1 LWCSNGHAAKQ
12 GKESRFSVLLS
23 LVWILVAIVSHEV
36 RRRSSVFESIVDNIL
51 SIEYNNSA
59 MDAREG
65 DGIGE
70 LRLAPVEH
78 SPLADKVYE
87 SLRQAIMSGK
97 LVPGE
102 RLLEAKLA
110 EEIGVSRAPVREA
123 INRLEMEGLI
133 DLLPRRGSYVST
145 LSEEDAWEVYTL
157 RAALEGLAYGLAKE
171 HISEDGFAKLQ
182 AIVDRMKQCVEE
194 GDREGLSELDT
205 AFHRTVVEL
214 VGHAR
219 LQAVWMSIN
228 SQIALL
234 SQRVI
239 RKDYPDIAIIHQRH
253 AALLDHLR
261 HSSGEDAARAIR
273 DHIESAA
280 DRLVFHSETRE
291 ES

>member
-1 LWCSNGHAAKQ
+1 
-12 GKESRFSVLLS
+12 
-23 LVWILVAIVSHEV
+23 
-36 RRRSSVFESIVDNIL
+36 
-51 SIEYNNSA
+51 
-59 MDAREG
+59 
-65 DGIGE
+65 
-70 LRLAPVEH
+70 VEH

-123 INRLEMEGLI
+123 ISRLEMEGLI

-239 RKDYPDIAIIHQRH
+239 RKDYPDIAIIHKRH